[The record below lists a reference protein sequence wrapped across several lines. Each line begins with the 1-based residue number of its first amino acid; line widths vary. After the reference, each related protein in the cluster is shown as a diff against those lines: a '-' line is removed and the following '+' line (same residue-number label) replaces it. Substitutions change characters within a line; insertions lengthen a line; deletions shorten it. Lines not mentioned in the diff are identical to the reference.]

1 MDYFTK
7 GLEAIPMAD
16 QEASTVSEAMVE
28 ILLPVLEFK
37 LYFPQVR
44 ARISFRLF
52 AQNFTDILV
61 YSKLEQHS
69 DIPSLMAWLIYS
81 YFIEQF

>member
-7 GLEAIPMAD
+7 GLEPMAD

-28 ILLPVLEFK
+28 ILVPVLKFK

-52 AQNFTDILV
+52 AQSFTDILV
-61 YSKLEQHS
+61 FNKLEQRS
-69 DIPSLMAWLIYS
+69 KIPSLVA
-81 YFIEQF
+81 